1 MLKALRVT
9 MRIPKQQLADTAG
22 VSLREVTRAETD
34 GYVPGQD
41 TLLKLDQAFASIQ
54 AKRLQ
59 ESRLGAPMRARLWEA
74 A

>member
-1 MLKALRVT
+1 
-9 MRIPKQQLADTAG
+9 
-22 VSLREVTRAETD
+22 VTRAETD

-59 ESRLGAPMRARLWEA
+59 ESRLGAPMA